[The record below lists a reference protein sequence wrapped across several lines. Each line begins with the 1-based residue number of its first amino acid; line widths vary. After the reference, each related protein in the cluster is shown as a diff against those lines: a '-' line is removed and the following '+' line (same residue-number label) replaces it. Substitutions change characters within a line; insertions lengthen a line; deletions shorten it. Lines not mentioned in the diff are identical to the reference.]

1 MMQWAREETTKAAE
15 TKHERTLMTV
25 VPFQWHLGRRPTL
38 IPDLNVRLEEVEEDI
53 HGGGGRYQFDNNG
66 EGSSGGEG
74 HGAVRRGRVKLG
86 LVGYVNIRGWRA
98 GMTSSSA
105 TQTGCEHTSIRL
117 VGCDLKQYRAR

>member
-1 MMQWAREETTKAAE
+1 MVVVVDISSTTMVKVQ
-15 TKHERTLMTV
+15 V
-25 VPFQWHLGRRPTL
+25 VVT
-38 IPDLNVRLEEVEEDI
+38 
-53 HGGGGRYQFDNNG
+53 
-66 EGSSGGEG
+66 GEG